1 MSTLFMK
8 NQVSARASV
17 INDSAEDFLDIKTTD
32 VRDKETAALTFYDNG
47 MIRTCNKE
55 VANLLNCSPNELIGQ
70 HITNL
75 LPQLKEIKLIE
86 DNKINAYLHFLSRI
100 GHRFKVVSMNGSHFM
115 SKLFFI
121 DMEYLGRHYL
131 RVILR
136 PVQSSPVQSSNRT

>member
-8 NQVSARASV
+8 NQVSAHASV
-17 INDSAEDFLDIKTTD
+17 INDSVEDFLDIKTTD

-55 VANLLNCSPNELIGQ
+55 VADLLNCSPNVLIGQ

-86 DNKINAYLHFLSRI
+86 DNMINAYLHFLSRI
-100 GHRFKVVSMNGSHFM
+100 GHRFKVVAMNGSCFM

-131 RVILR
+131 RIIIR
-136 PVQSSPVQSSNRT
+136 PVE